1 MFKVYVDG
9 QEGTTG
15 LEIHERLSNHP
26 GVELIRIDPDKRK
39 DPTERQKILNQADVA
54 FLCLPDVASKEAAEM
69 TTNPNTR
76 LIDASTAFRTDP
88 NWVYGLPEM
97 NRQQRLLIKNAKRVS
112 NPGCY
117 PTGFVL
123 LVRPLIE
130 KGIIG
135 SDYPVTCSAISGYS
149 GGGKKLIAAY
159 EAPDA
164 PKDHLMARPYAF
176 GLKHKHAPE
185 MKIHSKLDTTPIFM
199 PSVGNYYKGM
209 LVMVPLFSRLCKS
222 KNVTPEFLSDF
233 YNEYY
238 TGERFIRVMPVNN
251 DSALDSGFL
260 DPQGVNDTNVNEVF
274 VFGHAD
280 QMILVSRLD
289 NLGKGASGAAVQ
301 NMNVMLG
308 FDEGTG
314 LE

>member
-15 LEIHERLSNHP
+15 LQINERLTKHSN
-26 GVELIRIDPDKRK
+26 VEILKIDPEKRK
-39 DPTERQKILNQADVA
+39 DPAERQKNLNLADVA
-54 FLCLPDVASKEAAEM
+54 FLCLPDDASKEAARM

-97 NRQQRLLIKNAKRVS
+97 DNQQRSLIKNAKRLS

-123 LVRPLIE
+123 LIRPLIE
-130 KGIIG
+130 KGIID
-135 SDYPVTCSAISGYS
+135 SDYPVTCHAISGYS
-149 GGGKKLIAAY
+149 GGGKKLIASY
-159 EAPDA
+159 EAQGVSQS
-164 PKDHLMARPYAF
+164 HLMARPYAF

-185 MKIHSKLDTTPIFM
+185 MKIHGKLDSAPLFA
-199 PSVGNYYKGM
+199 PSVGNYYNGM
-209 LVMVPLFSRLCKS
+209 LVMVPLLPRLCKP
-222 KNVTPEFLSDF
+222 KNVTPERVVEL
-233 YNEYY
+233 YNEHYC
-238 TGERFIRVMPVNN
+238 GERFVKVMSPN
-251 DSALDSGFL
+251 DESKLDGGFL
-260 DPQGVNDTNVNEVF
+260 DPQGVNGTNLNEIF
-274 VFGHAD
+274 VFGHD
-280 QMILVSRLD
+280 EQIMLVSRLD

-301 NMNVMLG
+301 NMNIMLG
-308 FDEGTG
+308 FDESTG